1 MLYSEYSKKMTRL
14 AAVLNTVRRYKILI
28 ICAIAVIL
36 ATVAALLGTRGL
48 VYDSISCP
56 DEVEYGS
63 DFSYRAGAFL
73 GDVDYEFC
81 SAGSD
86 EWTSERPI
94 RAGKYYVR
102 AVSERTF
109 GAKSYGKVHEFTIV
123 PKTTQISI
131 ADNVLFG
138 EIPEYSAVLAYGDTF
153 TVSRFE
159 YADIS
164 KPVTKVRAKLDS
176 IVVSDKDGN
185 DVTSSYDFVSE
196 YGEIKFTPREIE
208 ITVPGATGEYDGA
221 PLCSSA
227 WELSGGTLADG
238 DGIVTV
244 FDKSQTDAGSV
255 ENTPVINVKRAV
267 LNGDGID
274 VSANYKI
281 TQKVGKLTVEKR
293 EILVNTLDGS
303 HVYDDTPF
311 SFARFELED
320 GYSPVGDDKLVAAVA
335 QSITDVGEAENKI
348 LFEVHNAAGEDV
360 TYNYSIVV
368 SPGTLEVT
376 KREVEIVT
384 ADAQKTYDGA
394 PLENAG
400 FRIDGALAAGHNLKI
415 TESTAITDAGTAFNA
430 LSGVV
435 TGADGETDKTDNYE
449 LVWRYGTLTVLK
461 RKLKVQTASA
471 EWTYDGYAHSHAG
484 NFTVLAYEQNSED
497 TGLANGQQ
505 LVAADST
512 VVTDVVRDESGEV
525 SAVNNEV
532 TFRITDG
539 DNDYT
544 ANYDLELVFG
554 KLKIKPREITVA
566 TATHEWMYDDATHSD
581 NTVIVTDGEL
591 VQGHGLDATD
601 NVVVKYVAF
610 DDEGNVVGVKNEMK
624 VGVTARG
631 LSGNVSVTDNYDVT
645 LDFGTLTVTKRPLVL
660 IPYAERKMYDGDDYD
675 KGGLHVLYGG
685 NASGGEIIG
694 GLIERHSVECG
705 FKDLTAID
713 AGTYEIQVDV
723 NTVVVYDS
731 EDKEAA
737 NIVTANYD
745 IACDVD
751 TLVISKRQIYVA
763 SESAEFEYDGKAHS
777 FKEFAIIAM
786 PLFETVRPVK
796 DHKLAVVS
804 APEFTDV
811 LRGDDNEILSY
822 ENELVFTIVGGKPEN
837 YEIILYSKGRIIV
850 QPRKITIATNSN
862 SWVYDDEMHFDVGF
876 SVTEGMVADGQYAT
890 TATASTIRYVMLN
903 SDGDVVG
910 KNNALNIDIK
920 EKNGK
925 PDSASLR
932 SNYDIKY
939 VYGTLTV
946 TKRPIHATT
955 ASFSHEY
962 DGQTYFRPMCTLDDD
977 DIITSSPITPPDTE
991 KPYYIG
997 RSSSSEEEWTKVR
1010 DVMRDEAG
1018 NVIGTPNI
1026 VKLYVRDRSGNFG
1039 DPENGCASYNDNFD
1053 IKCTYGTLTIT
1064 PRPVKVV
1071 IDEVTTRVFNGS
1083 EQFPHGVVDNIVEGQ
1098 TGYAG
1103 FDIGG
1108 KYVGEYSITLKELTI
1123 KSGDIDMTG
1132 NYDITLSTEPAKL
1145 VITKRPITLKSYG
1158 TEDDDRY
1165 YDASDYWYYDGT
1177 AKSYKNCGWLSLSDD
1192 KGNLAEDYGLCFS
1205 NGGHGIALHQ
1215 IVADEDSFADITDV
1229 GSKPNMFTAKI
1240 FENKDPLN
1248 GDFTPFKDISENYD
1262 ISYEYGTIFVMPRPV
1277 TIKAGS
1283 AQKVYDDTP
1292 LVCNEYE
1299 TVLSDKPKMLG
1310 IAAGQSLSLSF
1321 TPESTITDV
1330 GSVPNVIVGSSVK
1343 ITGANGDDVT
1353 SNYDITLENG
1363 TLTVTKRDFT
1373 VITPDRSKVYDAK
1386 PLNTLGEHVTL
1397 DEGGDT
1403 GLIIGHSVYF
1413 GGRNSIT
1420 CVPESGAQA
1429 WVNVIKVTDAHNRDV
1444 TFNYN
1449 ILYEFGTLT
1458 VLPRPITVTTASN
1471 TWEYDG
1477 EQKHEFGYEITE
1489 GSLCEGHSSRWV
1501 TYYPLILEVG
1511 EQENKMDITIRTSS
1525 GHTDEHGHDYADN
1538 YAITYVYGTVSVT
1551 PRKITIE
1558 TATDEWDYDG
1568 VAHFNN
1574 TYKIV
1579 SGSFVEGQRVELED
1593 YAKITDPGTVDNVL
1607 TFAVYTDYANVPS
1620 VSGGERNVVK
1630 NYEITQVLGTLTVNP
1645 PDDPPTPPDPPDEPF
1660 AILRVRSEKT
1670 GALYMRSNG
1679 YGEYNGTTDWTAS
1692 PEYSGQRINYNGNNY
1707 SVNYLTSIALRNAGL
1722 SAFTTEIEVLYPQ
1735 FMSVLPYY
1743 TALEH
1748 GPAYASDIGYTGD
1761 AAEYSVKQY
1770 LYDVVG
1776 DNGATVSAADL
1787 GIYSAVEKAYR
1798 EYVYDTYL
1806 AVPETTAEYM
1816 RGVISARKFRKDDP
1830 AVIAKVARYV
1840 RTAAKYNLAYDAA
1853 LDDSGDVAVAFLD
1866 KYKEGVCRHYA
1877 TSATL
1882 LYRTL
1887 GFPARYTV
1895 GALCDAEAGEWV
1907 EITSDKAH
1915 AWVEVYIDG
1924 AGWVNVEVTGGGFG
1938 GGGGSGDGGEDPP
1951 PTEKKEKIVI
1961 KPVDVVEEYTG
1972 SEIFAAQEV
1981 TDVTGGDVT
1990 LEQLVASG
1998 YTYKVSVSGSRTDIG
2013 ETTSLITEFTL
2024 FDADGG
2030 DVSDKFDIDRR
2041 PGIVKVTKTQI
2052 TVYMPTYS
2060 KAYDG
2065 TPLKF
2070 EELFEGEYGYYWLDL
2085 PRGVGNVLIDMELYG
2100 GITEPGEINGAELA
2114 GEFERLG
2121 AFTVLSE
2128 SGADVTDNYTVVF
2141 ASGGLTVLKRE
2152 IRIVA
2157 GSSEK
2162 VYDGTP
2168 LTCDDFTIVLGS
2180 LVQGHTV
2187 TVVVKGEITDI
2198 GATVNKIVDFEIED
2212 ENNKKVTAFYSVS
2225 VADGKLTVK

>member
-86 EWTSERPI
+86 VWTSERPI

-176 IVVSDKDGN
+176 IIVSDKDGN

-320 GYSPVGDDKLVAAVA
+320 GYSLVGDDKLVAAVA

-384 ADAQKTYDGA
+384 ADEQKTYDGT

-484 NFTVLAYEQNSED
+484 NFTVLAYEQNTED

-512 VVTDVVRDESGEV
+512 EVMDVVRDESGEV

-544 ANYDLELVFG
+544 ANYEIELVFG

-566 TATHEWMYDDATHSD
+566 TATHEWMYDDEDHGD
-581 NTVIVTDGEL
+581 NGFEITVGTLADEQTASVSGDTVVHNVGEK
-591 VQGHGLDATD
+591 D
-601 NVVVKYVAF
+601 NVLT
-610 DDEGNVVGVKNEMK
+610 
-624 VGVTARG
+624 VTIKA
-631 LSGNVSVTDNYDVT
+631 SDTDVT
-645 LDFGTLTVTKRPLVL
+645 NNYKVTPAFGTLTITKRPLVI
-660 IPYAERKMYDGDDYD
+660 IPDKCGQMYDGEEYD
-675 KGGLHVLYGG
+675 KRYLRVIYSG

-694 GLIERHSVECG
+694 GLIERHSVDQQFCE
-705 FKDLTAID
+705 FEAID
-713 AGTYEIQVDV
+713 AGNYEIQVDI

-745 IACDVD
+745 IACEVG
-751 TLVISKRQIYVA
+751 TLVISKRQIYVK
-763 SESAEFEYDGKAHS
+763 SERAMFEYDGKAHS
-777 FKEFAIIAM
+777 FNGFEIIPA
-786 PLFETVRPVK
+786 PWFETVRPVK
-796 DHKLAVVS
+796 DHKLVVVS

-822 ENELVFTIVGGKPEN
+822 ENELVFTIVGGDPKN
-837 YEIILYSKGRIIV
+837 YEIILYSKGKIIV

-862 SWVYDDEMHFDVGF
+862 SWVFDGNYHSDWGF
-876 SVTEGMVADGQYAT
+876 SVTSGSLADGQRAGHFL
-890 TATASTIRYVMLN
+890 IPQIKYVMLDSNGEIVGKKNDVDIRIYN
-903 SDGDVVG
+903 SD
-910 KNNALNIDIK
+910 
-920 EKNGK
+920 
-925 PDSASLR
+925 ASLEFTD
-932 SNYDIKY
+932 NYDIKFD
-939 VYGTLTV
+939 YGTITV
-946 TKRPIHATT
+946 TRRPIYVTT
-955 ASFSHEY
+955 ATNSFVY
-962 DGQTYFRPMCTLDDD
+962 DDKEHFDPGMKLVSDDVICHYND
-977 DIITSSPITPPDTE
+977 MSVENKLYSLHGSAI
-991 KPYYIG
+991 
-997 RSSSSEEEWTKVR
+997 TKVK
-1010 DVMRDEAG
+1010 DVMRDEKGEVVGAK
-1018 NVIGTPNI
+1018 NE
-1026 VKLYVRDRSGNFG
+1026 VKLIILDRTYSES
-1039 DPENGCASYNDNFD
+1039 DPDNGCENYIDNFAPEFV
-1053 IKCTYGTLTIT
+1053 YGTLTIT

-1123 KSGDIDMTG
+1123 KSGDVDMTG

-1177 AKSYKNCGWLSLSDD
+1177 AKSYKNCGWLPLSDD

-1229 GSKPNMFTAKI
+1229 GSKPNTFTAKI
-1240 FENKDPLN
+1240 FENKDSLN
-1248 GDFTPFKDISENYD
+1248 GDFTPFKDVSENYD

-1321 TPESTITDV
+1321 TPESIITDV

-1489 GSLCEGHSSRWV
+1489 GSLCEGHYSRWV

-1607 TFAVYTDYANVPS
+1607 TFGVYTDYANVPS

-1645 PDDPPTPPDPPDEPF
+1645 SDDPPTPPDPPDEPF

-1776 DNGATVSAADL
+1776 DNGATVSAAEL

-1806 AVPETTAEYM
+1806 TVPETTAEYM

-1887 GFPARYTV
+1887 GIPARYTV
-1895 GALCDAEAGEWV
+1895 GALCDAEAGAWV
-1907 EITSDKAH
+1907 EVTSDKAH

-2024 FDADGG
+2024 FDANGG

-2114 GEFERLG
+2114 VEFERLG

-2180 LVQGHTV
+2180 LVKGHTV
-2187 TVVVKGEITDI
+2187 TVVMKGEITDI
-2198 GATVNKIVDFEIED
+2198 GTTVNKIVDLEIED
-2212 ENNKKVTAFYSVS
+2212 ENGKKVTAFYSVS